1 MAKKNKTEDSEV
13 MTFEDEA
20 TEPVKETTT
29 STSSDEVEEIKVDAS
44 PEDSYKEID
53 VEEELPPVEVAETNP
68 PNEEPSEAEESETQS
83 NMVDVVYLG
92 ISEKATVVGKVTGT
106 KYTFIRDVY
115 GMCQPTPVDEQDLSA
130 ILSLRGK
137 ACCGKDPNRLF
148 ATKTDWDVELE
159 EAKRANQ

>member
-1 MAKKNKTEDSEV
+1 MAKKKKTEDSEV

-20 TEPVKETTT
+20 TEPVKETEM
-29 STSSDEVEEIKVDAS
+29 STSSDKVEEIKVEDS
-44 PEDSYKEID
+44 PESSYKEIS

-68 PNEEPSEAEESETQS
+68 PKEEPSEAEEETQS

-159 EAKRANQ
+159 EAKKANQ